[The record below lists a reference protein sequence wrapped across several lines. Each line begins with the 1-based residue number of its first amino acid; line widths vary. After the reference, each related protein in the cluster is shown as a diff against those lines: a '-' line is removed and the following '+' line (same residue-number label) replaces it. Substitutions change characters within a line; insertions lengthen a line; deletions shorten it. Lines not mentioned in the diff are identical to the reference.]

1 MKVWKLIPLLLVL
14 VTLNACT
21 GSSADSDTAATAEA
35 PDTATA
41 NPPASSPTISA
52 APTAPAPKTA
62 PAPATPRPAAPRP
75 EPTAKPVDR
84 TERITLPA
92 GSEIA
97 VILAQPLN
105 SGKNQAGDDF
115 EAHLANPVAVNG
127 VTIFDRG
134 TRVAGKV
141 ADAEDS
147 GRVKGLASMR
157 LILTSISH
165 GGRNIPITTKS
176 FFVEAE
182 SSKGR
187 DAAVVGGGAGIGAAI
202 GAITGGKKGAATG
215 AAIGGAAGAGTVLAT
230 KGKEVDFP
238 AETRLSFTLADDL
251 TVSR

>member
-1 MKVWKLIPLLLVL
+1 M
-14 VTLNACT
+14 
-21 GSSADSDTAATAEA
+21 
-35 PDTATA
+35 
-41 NPPASSPTISA
+41 
-52 APTAPAPKTA
+52 
-62 PAPATPRPAAPRP
+62 
-75 EPTAKPVDR
+75 
-84 TERITLPA
+84 TLPA

-97 VILAQPLN
+97 VILAEPLN
-105 SGKNQAGDDF
+105 SGKNQSGDDF
-115 EAHLANPVAVNG
+115 EAHLANPVTVNG

-134 TRVAGKV
+134 TSVQGKV

-147 GRVKGLASMR
+147 GRVKGLANMR

-176 FFVEAE
+176 LFVEAE
-182 SSKGR
+182 KSTGR

-238 AETRLSFTLADDL
+238 AESRLTFTLADDL

>member
-14 VTLNACT
+14 VTISACT
-21 GSSADSDTAATAEA
+21 GSSADSETAA
-35 PDTATA
+35 
-41 NPPASSPTISA
+41 PADDPRPTISA
-52 APTAPAPKTA
+52 APPAPAPKPAPKTA
-62 PAPATPRPAAPRP
+62 SAPKTAAAPEPARPATPRNDA
-75 EPTAKPVDR
+75 TARPVDR

-97 VILAQPLN
+97 VILADPLN
-105 SGKNQAGDDF
+105 SGKNEAGDEF
-115 EAHLANPVAVNG
+115 EAHLANPVTVNG

-134 TRVAGKV
+134 TRVQGKV

-147 GRVKGLASMR
+147 GRVKGLANMR
-157 LILTSISH
+157 LILTSVAH

-176 FFVEAE
+176 FFAEAE

-215 AAIGGAAGAGTVLAT
+215 AIIGGAAGTGTVLAT

-238 AETRLSFTLADDL
+238 AETRLTFTLADDL